1 MTNNKFNSSK
11 KISNQQVNIKQSRN
25 YSKNVKHAIKNPNYL
40 FFLGGFV
47 EGEGSNSVSIT
58 VGRNF
63 KFGVKLQPVFNVS
76 QHVNGLPLLNS
87 FKELFGV
94 GSVLKKS
101 GSPDI
106 WVYTL
111 KGYKQIIEHVI
122 PFLDIYVQPF
132 SCKTTEYQIF
142 LQLVLNS
149 KAGHQTQKETLIEM
163 VKLAYTLTGKGKNR
177 KRPLE
182 EILEIIN
189 DKEAY
194 FSKLGTKPLKQKNL

>member
-1 MTNNKFNSSK
+1 MKNIKLNSLI
-11 KISNQQVNIKQSRN
+11 KIINQQGNIKKSRN
-25 YSKNVKHAIKNPNYL
+25 YSNYIKHDIKNPNYL
-40 FFLGGFV
+40 YFLGGFV
-47 EGEGSNSVSIT
+47 EGEGSNSVSVT
-58 VGRNF
+58 VGKNF
-63 KFGVKLQPVFNVS
+63 KYGVNLQPVFNVS
-76 QHVNGLPLLNS
+76 QHVNGLFILNS

-94 GSVLKKS
+94 GSVVEKS

-111 KGYKQIIEHVI
+111 KGYKQIIEYVI
-122 PFLDIYVQPF
+122 PFLETYVQPF
-132 SCKTTEYQIF
+132 SCKTTEYNIF

-149 KAGHQTQKETLIEM
+149 EAGHQKQKETLIKM
-163 VKLAYTLTGKGKNR
+163 IKLAYTLSGKGKNR

-194 FSKLGTKPLKQKNL
+194 FSN